1 MRLLRKVQMRRPVRI
16 ALGLVL
22 ILAMPLGVFAASDSA
37 TQIIE
42 AKIEPYAKLAGE
54 LSDTTDSGESLRFPQ
69 EIKPGETATIYDAV
83 RVKALANIAGAVY
96 IQANGG
102 LRSEDS
108 QIPLQS
114 LKFDLQ
120 SSLASLPDEFLSL
133 TTEKQKIGG
142 WSPTTSDE
150 GYQLIIAYQIVVPES
165 ISLGVYSVK
174 VCYLL
179 ELEPNCEKLREY
191 YQKYSHTLKLEVV
204 VN

>member
-42 AKIEPYAKLAGE
+42 VKIEPCTKLAGE

-69 EIKPGETATIYDAV
+69 EIKPGETAAIYDAV
-83 RVKALANIAGAVY
+83 RVKALANMAGAVY

-102 LRSEDS
+102 LRSGDS

-114 LKFDLQ
+114 LKFGLQ

-165 ISLGVYSVK
+165 ISLGVYSVE

-179 ELEPNCEKLREY
+179 EPNWEKLREH
-191 YQKYSHTLKLEVV
+191 YQKYCHILKLEVV